1 MISGFPGALG
11 SSIKVYVKKYARTR
25 VCVMI
30 EREREIEIEKKLDQI
45 RVQKP
50 GTKKRFV
57 YIGSSVNK
65 KSCKLCT
72 ICVLKNI

>member
-30 EREREIEIEKKLDQI
+30 EREREIEIEKNWI
-45 RVQKP
+45 
-50 GTKKRFV
+50 
-57 YIGSSVNK
+57 
-65 KSCKLCT
+65 KSGCKNQEQRKDLCT
-72 ICVLKNI
+72 LEVQ